1 MISEFIE
8 KGLIKQGEFVLKSG
22 EKSNMYIDLKSII
35 SYPELHK
42 KVCDELI
49 KKFNPDL
56 KYNTLCGTPY
66 GALPFTSYISISENI
81 PMVLLRKEKKKYGTC
96 KRIEGVYNR
105 NNKVIL
111 LEDVITTGESVDE
124 AAQILENFGLEIVQ
138 IISVFSRS
146 KHKNLK
152 YNHIP
157 IEYLYH
163 SDDIKFD

>member
-1 MISEFIE
+1 MINEFIE

-22 EKSNMYIDLKSII
+22 EKSNMYIDLKSLI
-35 SYPELHK
+35 SYPDLHK

-81 PMVLLRKEKKKYGTC
+81 PMVLLRKEQKKYGTC

>member
-42 KVCDELI
+42 KVSDELI

-66 GALPFTSYISISENI
+66 GALPFTSYISISQNI
-81 PMVLLRKEKKKYGTC
+81 PMVLLRKEQKKYGTC

-111 LEDVITTGESVDE
+111 LEDVITTGESVEE
-124 AAQILENFGLEIVQ
+124 AAKVLEDFGLEIVQ

-146 KHKNLK
+146 KDKNLK
-152 YNHIP
+152 YFQINF
-157 IEYLYH
+157 
-163 SDDIKFD
+163 DIK

>member
-1 MISEFIE
+1 MINEFIE

-22 EKSNMYIDLKSII
+22 EKSNMYIDLKSLI
-35 SYPELHK
+35 SYPDLHK

-124 AAQILENFGLEIVQ
+124 AAQILENFGLKIVQ
-138 IISVFSRS
+138 IISVFSRC
-146 KHKNLK
+146 KNKNLR

-163 SDDIKFD
+163 IDDIKFE

>member
-1 MISEFIE
+1 MVEEFIE
-8 KGLIKQGEFVLKSG
+8 KGLIKQGNFLLKSG

-35 SYPELHK
+35 SYPQLHK
-42 KVCDELI
+42 KICNELI
-49 KKFNPDL
+49 KKFDSKL

-66 GALPFTSYISISENI
+66 GALPFTSYISISQNI
-81 PMVLLRKEKKKYGTC
+81 PMVLLRKEQKKYGTG
-96 KRIEGVYNR
+96 KRIEGVYNK

-111 LEDVITTGESVDE
+111 LED
-124 AAQILENFGLEIVQ
+124 FGLEIVQ

-146 KHKNLK
+146 KDKNLK

-157 IEYLYH
+157 IEYLFH

>member
-1 MISEFIE
+1 MINEFIE

-22 EKSNMYIDLKSII
+22 EKSNMYIDLKSLI
-35 SYPELHK
+35 SFPDLHK
-42 KVCDELI
+42 KVSDELI
-49 KKFNPDL
+49 KKFNTDL

-81 PMVLLRKEKKKYGTC
+81 PMVLLRKEQKKYGTC

-111 LEDVITTGESVDE
+111 LEDVVTTGESVDE

-138 IISVFSRS
+138 IISIFSRS

>member
-1 MISEFIE
+1 MVEEFIE
-8 KGLIKQGEFVLKSG
+8 KGLIKQGNFLLKSG

-42 KVCDELI
+42 KICNELI
-49 KKFNPDL
+49 KKFDSKL

-66 GALPFTSYISISENI
+66 GALPFTSYISISQNI
-81 PMVLLRKEKKKYGTC
+81 PMVLLRKEQKKYGTG
-96 KRIEGVYNR
+96 KRIEGVYNK

-111 LEDVITTGESVDE
+111 LEDVITTGESVE
-124 AAQILENFGLEIVQ
+124 AAAQVLEDYGLEIVQ

-146 KHKNLK
+146 KDRNLK

>member
-1 MISEFIE
+1 MIQEFIE
-8 KGLIKQGEFVLKSG
+8 KGIIKKGNFILKSG

-35 SYPELHK
+35 SYPILHK
-42 KVCDELI
+42 DICNELI
-49 KKFNPDL
+49 KKFNSKL

-66 GALPFTSYISISENI
+66 GAIPLASYISISQNI
-81 PMVLLRKEKKKYGTC
+81 PMVLLRKEKKNYGTI
-96 KRIEGVYNR
+96 KLIEGVYNK

-111 LEDVITTGESVDE
+111 LEDVVTTGKSVEE
-124 AAQILENFGLEIVQ
+124 AAQILEDYGLEIVQ
-138 IISVFSRS
+138 IITVFSRS

-163 SDDIKFD
+163 IDDIS

>member
-42 KVCDELI
+42 KVSDELI

-66 GALPFTSYISISENI
+66 GALPFTSYISISQNI

-111 LEDVITTGESVDE
+111 LEDVVTTGESVDSPN
-124 AAQILENFGLEIVQ
+124 IRKFWIRNSTNNI
-138 IISVFSRS
+138 FSRS

-152 YNHIP
+152 YVI
-157 IEYLYH
+157 
-163 SDDIKFD
+163 FQ